1 MPLYAGPEI
10 ARRACQRAEVYQ
22 RAWNNKGVGDA
33 IALGP
38 GNIGKAF
45 EQDLNVT
52 QLSRPVPGQ
61 RQLLGRP
68 VALRIVPVQ
77 RHHLE
82 KGKPRQV
89 QIRRDPA

>member
-10 ARRACQRAEVYQ
+10 ARRACQSAQIYQ

-61 RQLLGRP
+61 RQLLGRS